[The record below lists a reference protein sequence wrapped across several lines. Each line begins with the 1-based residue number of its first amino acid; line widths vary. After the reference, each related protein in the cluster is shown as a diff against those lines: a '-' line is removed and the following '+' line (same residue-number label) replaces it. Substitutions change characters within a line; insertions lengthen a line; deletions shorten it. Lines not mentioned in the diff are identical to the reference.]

1 MRVRAYEE
9 EEEDTFGAF
18 AHEPLL
24 RNHDAVRQ
32 LFLRLQCL
40 LFFAVRRRIHI
51 YEEDTYICGGG
62 YICYL
67 SR

>member
-1 MRVRAYEE
+1 MRRI
-9 EEEDTFGAF
+9 
-18 AHEPLL
+18 HI
-24 RNHDAVRQ
+24 HDAVRQ
-32 LFLRLQCL
+32 HFLRLQCL
-40 LFFAVRRRIHI
+40 FLFAVQVRVVRRRIHI